1 MTEAVRAAEDGP
13 GPSPVLTVNEA
24 AAYLRIS
31 RSLAFTAVR
40 DGTLPSL
47 RIGRRILVPRRQL
60 EALLD
65 GQPDAHPTGIPEP
78 PRPSRPAQRSS

>member
-1 MTEAVRAAEDGP
+1 MPAAETAGP
-13 GPSPVLTVNEA
+13 GPVLTVNEA
-24 AAYLRIS
+24 AVYLRIS

-40 DGTLPSL
+40 DGTLPSV

-65 GQPDAHPTGIPEP
+65 GQRDPVT
-78 PRPSRPAQRSS
+78 

>member
-1 MTEAVRAAEDGP
+1 MTESPPAGRA
-13 GPSPVLTVNEA
+13 PSPVLTVDEA

-31 RSLAFTAVR
+31 RGLAFAAVR
-40 DGTLPSL
+40 DGTLPSV

-65 GQPDAHPTGIPEP
+65 GQPDSVP
-78 PRPSRPAQRSS
+78 